1 MSTYDLVSGD
11 ENNKNSKQMNLRILS
26 KSKRSY
32 SISIQSSKQ
41 FELSL
46 RKPRNKMKHFF
57 TRCRAWM
64 YSLFLL
70 LFKHHGRPPSNFLY
84 GFFFYYSLFLAMDI
98 LLLVVFLLHLWFP
111 ISNLETVGIP
121 FLLCYPLLPILSPL
135 VAIQAAI
142 WGQP

>member
-1 MSTYDLVSGD
+1 
-11 ENNKNSKQMNLRILS
+11 
-26 KSKRSY
+26 
-32 SISIQSSKQ
+32 
-41 FELSL
+41 
-46 RKPRNKMKHFF
+46 
-57 TRCRAWM
+57 
-64 YSLFLL
+64 
-70 LFKHHGRPPSNFLY
+70 LY